1 MCARAEEMPRAVKTT
16 FWGLLKQRNILGA
29 DLLWDRGAWPV
40 QQGPTCEVGCW
51 LSSMRRCPAP
61 WNPSWPP
68 LIEHGVEGHIGC
80 ELPVH
85 WPGQKQQLLLE
96 LVLQHRQLGTGHCWS
111 DGLQ

>member
-1 MCARAEEMPRAVKTT
+1 MYSCRGDAESSQDHFLWTA
-16 FWGLLKQRNILGA
+16 KQRNILGA
-29 DLLWDRGAWPV
+29 DLLWDRAAWPV

-85 WPGQKQQLLLE
+85 WPGQKQQLLFE
-96 LVLQHRQLGTGHCWS
+96 LVLQHRQLGTGYCWS